1 MLPRGGITT
10 EFRRLSEVIEKLNRD
25 LVVAHSWKAKIPDI
39 IVGAIIGAVTSL
51 ALHVLF

>member
-39 IVGAIIGAVTSL
+39 IVGAIIGTATLS
-51 ALHVLF
+51 ALSFLL